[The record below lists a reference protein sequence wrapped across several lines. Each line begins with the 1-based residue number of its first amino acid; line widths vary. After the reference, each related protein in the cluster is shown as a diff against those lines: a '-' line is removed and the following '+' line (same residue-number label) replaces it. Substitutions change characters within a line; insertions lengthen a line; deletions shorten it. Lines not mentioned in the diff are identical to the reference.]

1 MSRIKPIEEWIEEEG
16 KRKAESEIG
25 EKIENMKE
33 KMKNLDQEL
42 QKKVGGLEIQLT
54 GTGGD
59 INILK
64 EKINELQKYNEEQR
78 ALFLDFNKKLS
89 GSI

>member
-1 MSRIKPIEEWIEEEG
+1 
-16 KRKAESEIG
+16 
-25 EKIENMKE
+25 
-33 KMKNLDQEL
+33 MKNLDQEL

-64 EKINELQKYNEEQR
+64 EKISELQKYNEEQR

>member
-1 MSRIKPIEEWIEEEG
+1 MSRIKPIEEWIEEER
-16 KRKAESEIG
+16 KRRAESEIG

-33 KMKNLDQEL
+33 KVKNLDQEL

>member
-1 MSRIKPIEEWIEEEG
+1 MSRIKPIEEWIEEER
-16 KRKAESEIG
+16 KRRAESEIG

>member
-1 MSRIKPIEEWIEEEG
+1 VSRIKPIEEWIEEER
-16 KRKAESEIG
+16 KRRAESEIG